1 MTTNFTNEI
10 QKQKLK
16 LFSIVVLMFVALVA
30 NAQSKDLEY
39 YRCAFFESYR
49 QGDMSPWPKLI
60 AEMENAKSNDLAW
73 QTELVKAMYGLIGY
87 EIGAKN
93 KDLARVYVDKADDY
107 LDKLLDKYP
116 DNAQLHAIDG
126 AIYGYKIA
134 LAPYKAPFLG
144 PKSMWHIDKTIEL
157 DPNEPMGYIEKG
169 NSLQY
174 RPTIFGGDKKEALEC
189 YQKALKLMEARNDQK
204 CNWQQMLLRAFILK
218 SLYELNR
225 TDEANAFLESMKKD
239 YGSMDWIKEFVG
251 MKYIDEK

>member
-1 MTTNFTNEI
+1 MEGSKNKISGLIVF
-10 QKQKLK
+10 L
-16 LFSIVVLMFVALVA
+16 LFPVFLAT
-30 NAQSKDLEY
+30 AQPKNLAY

-49 QGDMSPWPKLI
+49 QGDMSPWPNLI
-60 AEMENAKSNDLAW
+60 AEMEKAKSTDLAW
-73 QTELVKAMYGLIGY
+73 QTEMVKAMYGLIGY

-93 KDLARVYVDKADDY
+93 KDLARVYVDKADGY

-126 AIYGYKIA
+126 AVYGYKIA
-134 LAPYKAPFLG
+134 LSPYKAPFLG
-144 PKSMWHIDKTIEL
+144 PKSMWHIDKAIEL

-174 RPTIFGGDKKEALEC
+174 RPAIFGGDKKEALEC
-189 YQKALKLMEARNDQK
+189 YQKALKLMDGHSDLK
-204 CNWQQMLLRAFILK
+204 CDWQQMLLRAFIVK

-225 TDEANAFLESMKKD
+225 TREADAFLESMKKD
-239 YGSMDWIKEFVG
+239 YGSMDWIKKFVG

>member
-1 MTTNFTNEI
+1 MEGTKNKISGLIVF
-10 QKQKLK
+10 L
-16 LFSIVVLMFVALVA
+16 LFPVFLAT
-30 NAQSKDLEY
+30 AQPKDLDY

-49 QGDMSPWPKLI
+49 HGDMSPWPNLI
-60 AEMENAKSNDLAW
+60 AEMENVKSTELAW
-73 QTELVKAMYGLIGY
+73 QTEMVKAMYGLIGY

-93 KDLARVYVDKADDY
+93 KDLARVYVNKADDY

-126 AIYGYKIA
+126 AVYGYKIA

-144 PKSMWHIDKTIEL
+144 PKSMWHIDKAIEL
-157 DPNEPMGYIEKG
+157 DPSEPMGYIEQG

-174 RPTIFGGDKKEALEC
+174 RPAIFGGDKNEALEC
-189 YQKALKLMEARNDQK
+189 YQKALKLMFAQSDLK
-204 CNWQQMLLRAFILK
+204 CNWQHLLLRAFILK

-225 TDEANAFLESMKKD
+225 TKEAETFLESMKKD
-239 YGSMDWIKEFVG
+239 YGSMDWIKKFVG

>member
-1 MTTNFTNEI
+1 MKTGFTNII
-10 QKQKLK
+10 QEQKLK

-60 AEMENAKSNDLAW
+60 AEMESAKSTDLAW
-73 QTELVKAMYGLIGY
+73 QTEMVKAMYGLIGY

-93 KDLARVYVDKADDY
+93 KDLARVYVDKADGY
-107 LDKLLDKYP
+107 LDKLLDRYP
-116 DNAQLHAIDG
+116 KNAQLHSIDG
-126 AIYGYKIA
+126 AVYGYKIA
-134 LAPYKAPFLG
+134 LAPYKAPFIG
-144 PKSMWHIDKTIEL
+144 PKSMWHIGKAIEF

-174 RPTIFGGDKKEALEC
+174 RPAVFGGDKKEALEY
-189 YQKALKLMEARNDQK
+189 YQKALKLMESRGNLK
-204 CNWQQMLLRAFILK
+204 CNWQHLLLRAFILK

-225 TDEANAFLESMKKD
+225 TAEADAFLESMKKD
-239 YGSMDWIKEFVG
+239 YGPMDWIKKFVG